1 MVWPSL
7 AFKKV
12 LEAWGGG
19 GGGGRGERN
28 LQHLGSW
35 LTGSG
40 KILFL
45 RKERNIKE
53 VCTSRKYV
61 LLEKQGI
68 TQGKP

>member
-1 MVWPSL
+1 MGGGR
-7 AFKKV
+7 
-12 LEAWGGG
+12 WGGG
-19 GGGGRGERN
+19 GWGG

>member
-1 MVWPSL
+1 M
-7 AFKKV
+7 
-12 LEAWGGG
+12 GGG
-19 GGGGRGERN
+19 GEVGRVVG
-28 LQHLGSW
+28 W